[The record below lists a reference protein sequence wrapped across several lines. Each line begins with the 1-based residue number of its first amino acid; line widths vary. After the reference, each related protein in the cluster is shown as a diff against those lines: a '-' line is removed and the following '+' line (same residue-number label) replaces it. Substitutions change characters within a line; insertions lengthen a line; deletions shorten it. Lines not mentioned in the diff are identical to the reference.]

1 MNTTTDYTS
10 TVNSYLTFYLDQ
22 EEYAAHV
29 GNVLN
34 IIEVVDIVKVPK
46 APSYMK
52 GIINLRGRVLPVIDI
67 KKRFEMQETA
77 IEKNTCIVVME
88 VTHQSNAS
96 HPFTI
101 GILVDQVVAVHEIEE
116 GEIKD
121 PPDLGTVYQSEFISG
136 IVEREGHFIMLL
148 DIEKIFSQE
157 EWTGIKHNTNI
168 SS

>member
-1 MNTTTDYTS
+1 MNTTTDITS
-10 TVNSYLTFYLDQ
+10 AVKSYLTFYLDR
-22 EEYAAHV
+22 EEYAAYV

-46 APSYMK
+46 APPYMK

-67 KKRFEMQETA
+67 KKRFDMQETA

-88 VTHQSNAS
+88 VTHQNKAS

-116 GEIKD
+116 DEIKN
-121 PPDLGTVYQSEFISG
+121 PPDLGTVYQSEFING
-136 IVEREGHFIMLL
+136 IVEKENHFIMLL
-148 DIEKIFSQE
+148 DIEKIFSQD
-157 EWTGIKHNTNI
+157 EWTGIQNNTK
-168 SS
+168 SSS